1 MATTP
6 VTCPV
11 GRCTGILHVEK
22 IHVQDVTHDIA
33 HTLRC
38 DRNPRHKFFVVEK
51 IGRLIRM
58 SVGRWER

>member
-38 DRNPRHKFFVVEK
+38 DRNPRHKFFVV
-51 IGRLIRM
+51 
-58 SVGRWER
+58 